1 MPIWI
6 FRISCLIGFPLLTF
20 QFLVHDLRGV
30 LVGIICALILIG
42 AEHSV
47 RSVRFFTIMLGFFG
61 VLLGY
66 LIFMLLDYTILQIQE
81 PIMTDIWNDFRDEA
95 ISMLVIVGGFIAIV
109 RSKDLMGISKKG
121 RHLKVLDS
129 SILMDGRIVDVCRS
143 EFLHGVLIVPIFVL
157 GELEKLSKS
166 DDPLQKA
173 RGRRGLD
180 ILAQL
185 QEKKYLPVKIVRK
198 NPKPTDILE
207 KVVKL
212 AKSLDAQII
221 TMNFDMNKI
230 AAVDNVSVLNVND
243 LTFAL
248 KPVVL
253 PGESIQ
259 MFIMKDGKE
268 KEQGI
273 GYLDDGT
280 MVVVEDGKR
289 FIGKK
294 ADIDIY
300 SILQT
305 PAGRMIF
312 AKIKRDRRDNKKD
325 KYKRDKYN
333 DR

>member
-6 FRISCLIGFPLLTF
+6 FRISCLVGFPLLTF
-20 QFLVHDLRGV
+20 QFLVSDIRGV
-30 LVGIICALILIG
+30 LVGIVCALILIA
-42 AEHSV
+42 AEHSI
-47 RSVRFFTIMLGFFG
+47 RSVRFFTIMMGFFG

-66 LIFMLLDYTILQIQE
+66 LLFMLLDYSLIQIDH
-81 PIMTDIWNDFRDEA
+81 PVSNFIWSDFRDEA
-95 ISMLVIVGGFIAIV
+95 IAMLVILAGFIAIV
-109 RSKDLMGISKKG
+109 KSKDLIGISRKG
-121 RHLKVLDS
+121 RHLKILDS

-157 GELEKLSKS
+157 DELEKLSKS

-180 ILAQL
+180 ILSQL
-185 QEKKYLPVKIVRK
+185 QEKKHLPVKIVRK
-198 NPKPTDILE
+198 NPKPTDIIE
-207 KVVKL
+207 KIVKL

-221 TMNFDMNKI
+221 TMNFDVNKV

-280 MVVVEDGKR
+280 MVVVEDGRR

-294 ADIDIY
+294 AEIDIY

-312 AKIKRDRRDNKKD
+312 AKIKRDRRDNKD

>member
-1 MPIWI
+1 MPVWI
-6 FRISCLIGFPLLTF
+6 FRISCLVAFPLLTF
-20 QFLVHDLRGV
+20 QFLVHNIQGV
-30 LVGIICALILIG
+30 IVGIICALILIS
-42 AEHSV
+42 AEHSI
-47 RSVRFFTIMLGFFG
+47 RSVRFFTIMMGFFG

-66 LIFMLLDYTILQIQE
+66 LIFMLLDYTLIQIDH
-81 PIMTDIWNDFRDEA
+81 PVSNFIWHDFRDEA
-95 ISMLVIVGGFIAIV
+95 IAMLVILSGFVAIV
-109 RSKDLMGISKKG
+109 KSKDLMGISKKG

-143 EFLHGVLIVPIFVL
+143 EFLDGVLIVPIFVL
-157 GELEKLSKS
+157 DELEKLSKS
-166 DDPLQKA
+166 EDPLQKA

-198 NPKPTDILE
+198 NPKVTDMLE
-207 KVVKL
+207 KIVKL

-221 TMNFDMNKI
+221 TMNFDVNKA
-230 AAVDNVSVLNVND
+230 AAVDNISVLNVND

-294 ADIDIY
+294 AEIDIY

-312 AKIKRDRRDNKKD
+312 AKIKRDRNKSSHSSNNKKQ
-325 KYKRDKYN
+325 YK
-333 DR
+333 